1 MNIEWGH
8 FISIYWILIKF
19 CIAYKGF
26 IQVEC
31 KHTMAKGSTAN
42 IFNENLTS
50 ADSSFRTLDLEIFRS
65 ISLTRNSHATITDDV
80 RCGFYIFKNC
90 RYIQLNAYF
99 WWSVQLLLSA
109 NARYWLYWSAPL
121 GVLQKRRDP
130 KQKHPTILCT
140 TQCYYIIDVR
150 YNTRPH
156 DDCLFTLNGRP

>member
-99 WWSVQLLLSA
+99 WWSVQLLISA
-109 NARYWLYWSAPL
+109 NARYWLNWSSPL
-121 GVLQKRRDP
+121 GVLQKQHDKKKSIQRSYA
-130 KQKHPTILCT
+130 QHNA
-140 TQCYYIIDVR
+140 II
-150 YNTRPH
+150 
-156 DDCLFTLNGRP
+156 

>member
-1 MNIEWGH
+1 
-8 FISIYWILIKF
+8 
-19 CIAYKGF
+19 
-26 IQVEC
+26 
-31 KHTMAKGSTAN
+31 MAKGSTAN

-50 ADSSFRTLDLEIFRS
+50 ADSSFRTLDLEIFTS
-65 ISLTRNSHATITDDV
+65 ISLTRYSHATITDDV
-80 RCGFYIFKNC
+80 RRGFYIFKNC

-109 NARYWLYWSAPL
+109 NARYRLYWFAPL

>member
-8 FISIYWILIKF
+8 FIYWILIKF

-26 IQVEC
+26 TLVEC

-65 ISLTRNSHATITDDV
+65 ISPTRNSHATITDDV
-80 RCGFYIFKNC
+80 RRGFYIFKNC

-109 NARYWLYWSAPL
+109 NARYWLNWSSPL
-121 GVLQKRRDP
+121 GVLQKRQD
-130 KQKHPTILCT
+130 QKKKASNALMHNTMLLYKWCT
-140 TQCYYIIDVR
+140 
-150 YNTRPH
+150 
-156 DDCLFTLNGRP
+156 LFC

>member
-80 RCGFYIFKNC
+80 RRGFYIFKNC

-99 WWSVQLLLSA
+99 WWSRGTDLIVLFRLVCYRNDKIKKKASNALLHNTML
-109 NARYWLYWSAPL
+109 LYKWCTL
-121 GVLQKRRDP
+121 
-130 KQKHPTILCT
+130 LC
-140 TQCYYIIDVR
+140 
-150 YNTRPH
+150 
-156 DDCLFTLNGRP
+156 

>member
-1 MNIEWGH
+1 MNIEWEH

-99 WWSVQLLLSA
+99 WWSVQLLISA
-109 NARYWLYWSAPL
+109 NARYWLNWSSPL
-121 GVLQKRRDP
+121 GVLQKQHD
-130 KQKHPTILCT
+130 QKKASNALMHNTMLLYKWCT
-140 TQCYYIIDVR
+140 
-150 YNTRPH
+150 
-156 DDCLFTLNGRP
+156 LFC